1 MAGSRVRAHRDVDGV
16 APDGQRLSTIDD
28 PVAGAPAPAGGR
40 AAPNE
45 RLTSM
50 RETHEGGVPVAA
62 ASIAGVRPRVVIFDP
77 MPGEWSWAAET
88 RMLGTRGVDLVVPAD
103 AAEADEA
110 IRTADAVIV
119 TGVRRLDGDRV
130 AGLERCVGILCYS
143 IGMDKVDGPTAA
155 ARGIPVRNV
164 PDYCTDEVSDHGLAL
179 LLAAQ
184 RRLLPLAVATA
195 AGSWPAGDRSI
206 TGSIRR
212 LRGQTLGIV
221 GAGRIGRLV
230 ARKAQ
235 AFGFRTIAFD
245 PFISASEDPDL
256 HLVDRD
262 ELVRSADAIMLCAA
276 YTPGTPPF
284 ITNDTLELVKPGVIL
299 VNIARGG
306 HIDELA
312 LADALQDGRVAVA
325 ALDVR
330 ATEPPVR
337 ADDPLAGMPNVI
349 VTPHVA
355 ATSRDAI
362 DDLHRLAAEYV
373 LDMLQ
378 AGQRI
383 PAAVA

>member
-1 MAGSRVRAHRDVDGV
+1 MASA
-16 APDGQRLSTIDD
+16 TF
-28 PVAGAPAPAGGR
+28 
-40 AAPNE
+40 
-45 RLTSM
+45 
-50 RETHEGGVPVAA
+50 
-62 ASIAGVRPRVVIFDP
+62 AGVRPRVVIFDP
-77 MPGEWSWAAET
+77 IPGEWSWASET
-88 RMLGTRGVDLVVPAD
+88 RILGKRGVDLVVPAD

-119 TGVRRLDGDRV
+119 TGVGRLDADRV

-155 ARGIPVRNV
+155 ARNIPVRNV
-164 PDYCTDEVSDHGLAL
+164 PDYCTDEVSDHGLTL

-184 RRLLPLAVATA
+184 RRLLPLATATA
-195 AGSWPAGDRSI
+195 AGTWPAGDRSI

-230 ARKAQ
+230 ARKAR

-245 PFISASEDPDL
+245 PFIAASDDAEL

-262 ELVRSADAIMLCAA
+262 ELLRTSDAIVLCAA
-276 YTPGTPPF
+276 YTPGSPPF
-284 ITNDTLELVKPGVIL
+284 ISREALEVVRPGVII

-306 HIDELA
+306 HVDELA

-330 ATEPPVR
+330 LTEPPDR

-349 VTPHVA
+349 LTPHVA

-373 LDMLQ
+373 LDLLET
-378 AGQRI
+378 GGRI